1 MRTNSIQKPIN
12 ATRED
17 YVRAIY
23 ILQESGQDTG
33 VTHIADRLH
42 LSKSTV
48 SERVKG
54 LVKDGLVE
62 NTPYAQVKLTEEG
75 LYIGKKLT
83 YKHRIIE
90 VFLSQVLGVSNEKVH
105 EEAEKLEHACSDDVI
120 QRIAKLLNYPT
131 TDPHGSII
139 PEIKEWQS

>member
-1 MRTNSIQKPIN
+1 MRTIRDTKTIN

-33 VTHIADRLH
+33 VTHVAERLH

-54 LVKDGLVE
+54 LAKDGLVE
-62 NTPYAQVKLTEEG
+62 NTPYAQVKLTKEG
-75 LYIGKKLT
+75 LNIGKKLT

-90 VFLSQVLGVSNEKVH
+90 VFLNQTLGVPDDRVH

-139 PEIKEWQS
+139 PEIKNWQS

>member
-1 MRTNSIQKPIN
+1 MSNTIKPIN

-23 ILQESGQDTG
+23 ILQESAQDTG
-33 VTHIADRLH
+33 VKQIAERLS

-48 SERVKG
+48 SERLKG
-54 LVKDGLVE
+54 LVKDGLV
-62 NTPYAQVKLTEEG
+62 TADLYAPAKLTKKG
-75 LYIGKKLT
+75 LDVGRKLT

-90 VFLSQVLGVSNEKVH
+90 VFLSQVLDVPANRVH

-120 QRIAKLLNYPT
+120 KRIAKLLNYPT
-131 TDPHGSII
+131 SDPHGSII
-139 PEIKEWQS
+139 PKVKNWNC

>member
-1 MRTNSIQKPIN
+1 MRTIPDTKAIN

-23 ILQESGQDTG
+23 ILQESNQETG
-33 VTHIADRLH
+33 VTHIAERLN

-48 SERVKG
+48 SERLKS
-54 LVKDGLVE
+54 LVKDGLVVAD
-62 NTPYAQVKLTEEG
+62 PYSQVELTEKG
-75 LYIGKKLT
+75 LDVGKKLT

-90 VFLSQVLGVSNEKVH
+90 VFLKEILGVPDERLH

-120 QRIAKLLNYPT
+120 KRISKLLNYPT
-131 TDPHGSII
+131 NDPHGSII
-139 PEIKEWQS
+139 PKIKDWNC

>member
-1 MRTNSIQKPIN
+1 MRTNSVQKPIN

-23 ILQESGQDTG
+23 ILQETNQDTG
-33 VTHIADRLH
+33 VTSVAERLR

-48 SERVKG
+48 SERVKS

-62 NTPYAQVKLTEEG
+62 NTPYAQVKLTKEG
-75 LYIGKKLT
+75 LNIGKKLT

-90 VFLSQVLGVSNEKVH
+90 VFLSQVLGVPNEKVH

-139 PEIKEWQS
+139 PEIKDWQS